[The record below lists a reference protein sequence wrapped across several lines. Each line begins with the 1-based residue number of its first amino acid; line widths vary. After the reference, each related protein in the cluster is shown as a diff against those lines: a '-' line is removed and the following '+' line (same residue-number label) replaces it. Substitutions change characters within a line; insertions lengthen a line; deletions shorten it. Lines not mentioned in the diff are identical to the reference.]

1 MKVGDLVKF
10 KYRAVTTYPQG
21 VAIVVGVDPRPG
33 CDMCTL
39 VGSFTGGKPEA
50 YLMKNLEVIN
60 ENR

>member
-10 KYRAVTTYPQG
+10 KDRSVAAYPQG

-39 VGSFTGGKPEA
+39 VGSFTDGKPEA
-50 YLMKNLEVIN
+50 YLMKHLEVIK
-60 ENR
+60 

>member
-10 KYRAVTTYPQG
+10 RGRAIGTYPAG
-21 VAIVVGVDPRPG
+21 VAIVVSVDPNPG

-60 ENR
+60 ENN